1 MSESDQPDLN
11 ELHAQAEDAKQILAS
26 PVFNAAFAQTNNQI
40 LNALM
45 KSPPEAKEL
54 REHLYAKYSYGQQFV
69 HNIDAVVRAYESRS
83 VTEEQ
88 KAQQQGAT
96 TGAEE
101 GGD

>member
-1 MSESDQPDLN
+1 MSETDQPDLSQ
-11 ELHAQAEDAKQILAS
+11 LQAQAEDAKQILAS

-40 LNALM
+40 LNAFM

-69 HNIDAVVRAYESRS
+69 HNIDAVIKAYKSRS